1 MVEYECSSCHQFL
14 PLEKFGTTTRGLP
27 YKRCIGCRKPKSELL
42 ADLQDRMQL
51 CVELRL
57 DNTKLKV
64 MYKDLARMYT
74 EVLKANTS
82 LREQI
87 PYPTES
93 DDDSDDGSCDPD
105 CRGCVINRQR
115 DEIAKLK
122 EDLADRNSEVV
133 LLELPKV
140 MSKSAKR
147 NARKQLKKQDLIR
160 RQLLQAP
167 PPAYAADPVVD
178 E

>member
-1 MVEYECSSCHQFL
+1 MVVEYECPSCHQSL
-14 PLEKFGTTTRGLP
+14 PLEQFGTTTRGQP
-27 YKRCIGCRKPKSELL
+27 YKRCIECRKPKSALV
-42 ADLQDRMQL
+42 ADLQDRMKA

-74 EVLKANTS
+74 DVLKANAS

-87 PYPTES
+87 PYPT
-93 DDDSDDGSCDPD
+93 DDDGDSDDGAPCDPD

-115 DEIAKLK
+115 DELAKLK
-122 EDLADRNSEVV
+122 EELADRTSEV
-133 LLELPKV
+133 LILEMPK
-140 MSKSAKR
+140 SLSRSARR
-147 NARKQLKKQDLIR
+147 NARRKLAKQDDQR
-160 RQLLQAP
+160 RQLLLAP
-167 PPAYAADPVVD
+167 PPAYVA

>member
-1 MVEYECSSCHQFL
+1 MVVEYECPSCHQSL
-14 PLEKFGTTTRGLP
+14 PLEQFGTTTRGLP
-27 YKRCIGCRKPKSELL
+27 YKKCIECRKPKASLVI
-42 ADLQDRMQL
+42 DLQDRMKA

-74 EVLKANTS
+74 DVLKANAS

-87 PYPTES
+87 PYPT
-93 DDDSDDGSCDPD
+93 DDDGDSDDGAPCDPD

-115 DEIAKLK
+115 DELAKLK
-122 EDLADRNSEVV
+122 EELADRNSEVV

-167 PPAYAADPVVD
+167 PPAYVAQ
-178 E
+178 